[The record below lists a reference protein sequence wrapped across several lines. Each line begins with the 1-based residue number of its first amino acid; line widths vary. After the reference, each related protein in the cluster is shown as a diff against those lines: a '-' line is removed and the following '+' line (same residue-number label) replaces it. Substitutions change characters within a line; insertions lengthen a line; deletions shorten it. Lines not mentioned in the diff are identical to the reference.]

1 MSKVGCGSF
10 MLFLNGKFQKCSY
23 ADSYDKV
30 GNGINGFFSKFDLFN
45 HYQII
50 IEPSLLEFS
59 LLKKH

>member
-30 GNGINGFFSKFDLFN
+30 GNGINVFLVN
-45 HYQII
+45 WI
-50 IEPSLLEFS
+50 LVN
-59 LLKKH
+59 